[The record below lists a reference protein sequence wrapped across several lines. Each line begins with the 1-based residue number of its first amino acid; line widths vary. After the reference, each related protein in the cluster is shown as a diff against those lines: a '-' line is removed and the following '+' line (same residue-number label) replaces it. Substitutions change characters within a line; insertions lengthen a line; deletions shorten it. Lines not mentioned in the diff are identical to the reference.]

1 MSKKV
6 WFCGKKTCQKVKP
19 SSAPSSMNGCH
30 SKRRKFVFHNEG
42 VNRNC
47 DGGQHVINLAKYVN
61 SQGSG
66 IYYHFIYCPDCGQWA
81 QAIPVDKAARSL
93 KGGAVDSCGASGN
106 RCGKVAIQ
114 VCFAGY
120 GSKKLPN
127 PKNWKN
133 KGKFKKIAKEWGIKP
148 KARNFEKV
156 NRSKS
161 KWNDKAIGYHAH
173 SHAPN
178 NDHHDIVG
186 NKLDWKNFKKHV
198 LEID

>member
-1 MSKKV
+1 M
-6 WFCGKKTCQKVKP
+6 G
-19 SSAPSSMNGCH
+19 GCH
-30 SKRRKFVFHNEG
+30 SKRRKFVLHNEG
-42 VNRNC
+42 VNRTC
-47 DGGQHVINLAKYVN
+47 DGTGEHVKNLAKYVN

-93 KGGAVDSCGASGN
+93 KGGAVDSCGNSGN

-114 VCFAGY
+114 ICFAGY

-133 KGKFKKIAKEWGIKP
+133 KKKFKKIAEEWNIKP
-148 KARNFEKV
+148 KSRNFEKV
-156 NRSKS
+156 SRSKNT
-161 KWNDKAIGYHAH
+161 WNDKSIGYHAH
-173 SHAPN
+173 SHAPH

-186 NKLDWKNFKKHV
+186 NKLDWKKFKKHV
-198 LEID
+198 LKIDG

>member
-6 WFCGKKTCQKVKP
+6 WFCGKNCKKVKP
-19 SSAPSSMNGCH
+19 SSSPSSMNGCH